1 MSRDVERCARE
12 LLEVIP
18 LVARFIRSEMRRH
31 RAPGLSVPQFRTLAF
46 TERTG
51 GTSLGGVAE
60 HLGLTP
66 PSTCRIVD
74 LLEERELI
82 TRTQA
87 SEDRRR
93 VKLLITPGGRRALV
107 EARRKTHKS
116 LAGLLSSLDHEELEK
131 IMQSMGPLRAA
142 FIGERAN
149 ANS

>member
-1 MSRDVERCARE
+1 MSRDVEECARE

-18 LVARFIRSEMRRH
+18 IVSRFIRAEMRRH

-66 PSTCRIVD
+66 PSTCKIVD
-74 LLEERELI
+74 GLEARALV
-82 TRTQA
+82 TRAQA
-87 SEDRRR
+87 PEDRRR
-93 VKLLITPGGRRALV
+93 IRLQITPGGRRALAD
-107 EARRKTHKS
+107 ARRETHRS
-116 LAGLLSSLDHEELEK
+116 LAGILSSLRPEELQR
-131 IMQSMGPLRAA
+131 IMESMEPLRAA